1 MPRLAILL
9 GLVLT
14 VGCTASLPMVQSH
27 APAASPGEGIVMG
40 SVLVTIEEP
49 TEKEPTGIFPLIKGA
64 NKAERF
70 TYKFFLKKRGE
81 VSPRHHLTVTPGQEE
96 FFATRLP
103 AGNYEFY
110 AMKPKKTVLLGK
122 LRILFEVQP
131 GKTTYIGRLVARL
144 P

>member
-14 VGCTASLPMVQSH
+14 VGCTVSLPMVQSH

-40 SVLVTIEEP
+40 SVLVTIE
-49 TEKEPTGIFPLIKGA
+49 EPTGIFPLIKGA